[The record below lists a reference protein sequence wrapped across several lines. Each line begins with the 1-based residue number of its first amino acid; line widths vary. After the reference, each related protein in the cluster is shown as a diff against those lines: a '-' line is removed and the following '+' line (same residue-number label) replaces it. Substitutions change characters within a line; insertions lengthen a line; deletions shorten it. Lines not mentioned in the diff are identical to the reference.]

1 MVFSRFDSSRTTKL
15 NTMTTLY
22 DEIFEILVDLY
33 EGIYPG
39 NGDEWID
46 AYSAF
51 LNDRTYD
58 EIIKIE
64 S

>member
-1 MVFSRFDSSRTTKL
+1 VDGPLRPRNNNKL
-15 NTMTTLY
+15 NTMKDKIY
-22 DEIFEILVDLY
+22 DELFEILVDLY

-46 AYSAF
+46 NYSDF

-58 EIIKIE
+58 EIIKITK
-64 S
+64 